1 MAKYNLLFPLDVTE
15 IKVVS
20 PFGMRKHPVTGVTAL
35 HEGIDLPPKTYR
47 TDGDNIFASED
58 CEIRNSAWN
67 NAGGN
72 YMCLRGLSTGLYYN
86 YQHLLKRNYSA
97 GKRVKRGTVIAQ
109 MGNTGNSTTGTHL
122 HFAIGTDCS
131 PAGFIPKNA
140 EALNPISN
148 LFSWVFKANDKPTPR
163 TSKYAVLNELNGYM
177 SAMDAKGRRNPRVRV
192 KVGNY
197 DIFNTSQGM
206 INVTKK
212 AGTAGSWIN
221 PADNIVVKPTPKP
234 TPKPEDRPVLFS
246 VKLKSGLKQANI
258 ALTPNG
264 ALYSPPIYVKPNI
277 EHKIRGVKKDAKGR
291 DWYWRYD
298 GGYVYSGH
306 VNKVGEKLK
315 SNTEIAKEVIA
326 GKWGNGSERIK
337 RLTSAGYDAR
347 AIQTAVNK
355 LLK

>member
-20 PFGMRKHPVTGVTAL
+20 PFGMRKHPVTGQVKL
-35 HEGIDLPPKTYR
+35 HEGVDLPPKKYR
-47 TDGDNIFASED
+47 VDGDNIFASED
-58 CEIRNSAWN
+58 CEVRNSAKN
-67 NAGGN
+67 KAGGE
-72 YMCLRGLSTGLYYN
+72 YMCLRGISTGLYYN

-109 MGNTGNSTTGTHL
+109 MGNTGSSTTGTHL
-122 HFAIGTDCS
+122 HFAIGTSCS
-131 PAGFIPKNA
+131 PAGFIPKDTKI
-140 EALNPISN
+140 ALNPISN
-148 LFSWVFKANDKPTPR
+148 LFSWVFKANDKPTP
-163 TSKYAVLNELNGYM
+163 
-177 SAMDAKGRRNPRVRV
+177 
-192 KVGNY
+192 
-197 DIFNTSQGM
+197 
-206 INVTKK
+206 
-212 AGTAGSWIN
+212 
-221 PADNIVVKPTPKP
+221 
-234 TPKPEDRPVLFS
+234 KPEDRPVLFT

-264 ALYSPPIYVKPNI
+264 ALYNPPIYVTPNT
-277 EHKIRGVKKDAKGR
+277 EHKIRGVSKDAKGR

-306 VNKVGEKLK
+306 VDKVGEKLK